1 METITRMNYGQH
13 MLFSYLCIS
22 IEGRTEITITNQA
35 LQELIDL
42 VIELTNEE
50 HYDSIEECPD
60 HMIMVNP
67 QDSYK
72 IFCDFWDENE
82 GYFYRI
88 KLISLPL

>member
-1 METITRMNYGQH
+1 METILKMNYGQH

-22 IEGRTEITITNQA
+22 IAAMKEESVLTYEV
-35 LQELIDL
+35 LDELIKQ
-42 VIELTNEE
+42 VIELTDVE

-67 QDSYK
+67 QDSYG

-82 GYFYRI
+82 VYFVEY
-88 KLISLPL
+88 L